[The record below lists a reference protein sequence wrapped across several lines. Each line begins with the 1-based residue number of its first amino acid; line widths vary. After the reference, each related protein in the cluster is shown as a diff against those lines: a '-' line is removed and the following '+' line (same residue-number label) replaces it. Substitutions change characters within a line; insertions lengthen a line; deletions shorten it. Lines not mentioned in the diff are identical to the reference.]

1 MKHLRLLLML
11 FLVAVLAAV
20 ALYARGALR
29 VAVGYS
35 AKQLCSGVF
44 VAGLPEDFVL
54 DTDIGPRMALLGP
67 AQGALKV
74 ELDRSRSLARASL
87 LGVTAQA
94 VYRGAEGCALH
105 GAAPGAGAPV
115 PRSDIVIG
123 EPPPALLAD
132 AFEAAFGEPAGG
144 GRNTL
149 ALIVAHGD
157 QRWERYR
164 SPVTPATPM
173 QGWSMN
179 KSLMATWIAMQAE
192 RGALDPTRP
201 VVALAPDLPAT
212 SPSTRGGLDPRLT
225 LLPLLQMESGLD
237 FEEEYGPGSDVTR
250 MLYEAPA
257 MWAVPAGVGPA
268 VAPGQRFAYSSGDTV
283 LASYLW
289 QQSLDRPYSQWIRE
303 EFSTPLDLATL
314 VAEAD
319 ASGVQV
325 GSSYAYLTARDW
337 LRVGQLWLD
346 AWHGR
351 SPLLSQEW
359 LRASVQ
365 PRDSDPR
372 GRYGRGFWLNT
383 DGVTFAGLPE
393 NLFYASGNS
402 GQSVVV
408 IPEWEMVVVRL
419 GLTQA
424 GVDSGTG
431 EFLRRIARLR
441 PELLTLGGEAAV
453 HE

>member
-44 VAGLPEDFVL
+44 VAGLPENFVL
-54 DTDIGPRMALLGP
+54 DTDIAPRMALLGP

-74 ELDRSRSLARASL
+74 EVDRPASLVRASL
-87 LGVTAQA
+87 LGVSARA
-94 VYRGAEGCALH
+94 VYRGTEGCALH
-105 GAAPGAGAPV
+105 GTAAEAAAPV
-115 PRSDIVIG
+115 QRSDVAIG
-123 EPPPALLAD
+123 NPPPALLSD

-179 KSLMATWIAMQAE
+179 KSLMATWIGMQAE
-192 RGALDPTRP
+192 REALDPTRP
-201 VVALAPDLPAT
+201 VVALAPELPVT
-212 SPSTRGGLDPRLT
+212 SPTTQGGLDPHLT
-225 LLPLLQMESGLD
+225 LLHLLQMESGLD
-237 FEEEYGPGSDVTR
+237 FEEEYAPGSDVTR
-250 MLYEAPA
+250 MLYEARA
-257 MWAVPAGVGPA
+257 MWTIPAAAGSV

-303 EFSTPLDLATL
+303 EFADPLRLTTL

-325 GSSYAYLTARDW
+325 GSSYAYLTPRDW

-383 DGVTFAGLPE
+383 DGIAFAELPE

-402 GQSVVV
+402 GQHVVV
-408 IPEWEMVVVRL
+408 IPDWDMVVVRL

-424 GVDSGTG
+424 GVDPGTG

-441 PELLTLGGEAAV
+441 PELRLLDGEAGND
-453 HE
+453 E

>member
-1 MKHLRLLLML
+1 MKYLRLVLVL
-11 FLVAVLAAV
+11 FFVAVLAAV
-20 ALYARGALR
+20 VLYGRGAFR

-44 VAGLPEDFVL
+44 VAGLPESFVL
-54 DTDIGPRMALLGP
+54 DNDIGPRMALLGP
-67 AQGALKV
+67 ARGALRV
-74 ELDRSRSLARASL
+74 EADHSRGLARASF
-87 LGVTAQA
+87 LGVSAQA

-105 GAAPGAGAPV
+105 GTTLGDSDLV
-115 PRSDIVIG
+115 P
-123 EPPPALLAD
+123 LADTPEADELPTILTD
-132 AFEAAFGEPAGG
+132 AFENAFAEPAGG

-149 ALIVAHGD
+149 ALIVAHGG
-157 QRWERYR
+157 QRWEQYR
-164 SPVTPATPM
+164 EPVTPATPM

-179 KSLMATWIAMQAE
+179 KSLMATWVGMQAQ

-201 VVALAPDLPAT
+201 AVSLAPGLPET
-212 SPSTRGGLDPRLT
+212 SPTSRGGLDPRLT
-225 LLPLLQMESGLD
+225 LLHLLQMESGLE
-237 FEEEYGPGSDVTR
+237 FEEKYGPASDVTR
-250 MLYEAPA
+250 MLYDARA
-257 MWAVPAGVGPA
+257 MWTVPVEVGMA

-289 QQSLDRPYSQWIRE
+289 QQSLDRPYSDWIRD
-303 EFSTPLDLATL
+303 EFTMPLGLTAL

-359 LRASVQ
+359 LRASVRA
-365 PRDSDPR
+365 RDSDPR

-383 DGVTFAGLPE
+383 KGVAFDGLPH

-402 GQSVVV
+402 GQYVVV
-408 IPEWEMVVVRL
+408 IPEWELVVVRL
-419 GLTQA
+419 GLTQP
-424 GVDSGTG
+424 GVDSGTA
-431 EFLRRIARLR
+431 EFLHRIAALR
-441 PELLTLGGEAAV
+441 PQLAAMAAEAAP
-453 HE
+453 